1 MTQASE
7 RQSGYRP
14 PAGSCDCHAHVFG
27 PEARY
32 PYYADR
38 SYTPADA
45 SLEMYIGLLDSLGVD
60 RGVIVQPSVYG
71 TDNRC
76 TADAAAALPARLR
89 AVAAI
94 DPAAITDAELDRLHE
109 QGVRGV
115 RLSNMA
121 KGGVS
126 FDALEAVDAL
136 IHRLGWHIVL
146 MLNDGALVTEM
157 KSRLRRARSKL
168 VFDHFALNKV
178 AAGTDTPAF
187 GDLLDLVREGNSW
200 VKVSHAYGVTATG
213 APYADVAPLAQ
224 ALVATD
230 PTRVLWA
237 TDWPHPSHRHHPPDD
252 RVLLDAFAGWIT
264 DETQRRLILAENP
277 LALYDFA

>member
-1 MTQASE
+1 MTDSKTA
-7 RQSGYRP
+7 GYRP
-14 PAGSCDCHAHVFG
+14 PPGACDCHAHIFG

-32 PYYADR
+32 PYTAER

-45 SLEMYIGLLDSLGVD
+45 SLESYLALLDRLGFQ

-71 TDNRC
+71 TDNRR

-94 DPAAITDAELDRLHE
+94 DPAIDEATLDRLHA

-126 FDALEAVDAL
+126 LDALEVVAGR
-136 IHRLGWHIVL
+136 IKRLGWHIAL
-146 MLNDGALVTEM
+146 MLNRAGLITEM
-157 KSRLRRARSKL
+157 KSRLLKAEVPL
-168 VFDHFALNKV
+168 IIDHIALNK
-178 AAGTDTPAF
+178 AADGTASPAF
-187 GDLLDLVREGNSW
+187 QDLLDLVKAGNTW
-200 VKVSHAYGVTATG
+200 VKVSHAYGITATG
-213 APYADVAPLAQ
+213 APYGDVAPLPR

-230 PTRVLWA
+230 PTRVLWG
-237 TDWPHPSHRHHPPDD
+237 TDWPHPSHRDHPPDD
-252 RVLLDAFAGWIT
+252 RVLLDALAGWIT
-264 DETQRRLILAENP
+264 DERQRRQILVDNP